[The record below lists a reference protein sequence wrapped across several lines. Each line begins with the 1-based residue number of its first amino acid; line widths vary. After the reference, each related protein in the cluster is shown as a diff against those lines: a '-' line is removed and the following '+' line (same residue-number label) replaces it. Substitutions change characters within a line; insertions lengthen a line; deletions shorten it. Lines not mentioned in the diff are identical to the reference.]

1 MSHRAAAPLERGG
14 GGGTE
19 VLVVCHPT
27 LALGRSSKHA
37 LHRASRAARSA
48 RRLRHAHSPQ
58 ETTCAVTRRAHVG
71 ARARSA
77 HAFGAERVARSGNQA
92 VAGAWAWRV
101 ARRGDG
107 SQRLPRPVHKARS
120 ALAGPRA
127 QSAGAERERECD
139 AATPNQ
145 APGAQRPRHRR
156 QARGRPGSQ
165 AAPPLWPLW
174 AAGPCTDAL
183 CLHTLGGFCL
193 LAQLED
199 CGIL

>member
-1 MSHRAAAPLERGG
+1 M
-14 GGGTE
+14 
-19 VLVVCHPT
+19 
-27 LALGRSSKHA
+27 
-37 LHRASRAARSA
+37 RASFRGA
-48 RRLRHAHSPQ
+48 
-58 ETTCAVTRRAHVG
+58 AHVG
-71 ARARSA
+71 ARARGA
-77 HAFGAERVARSGNQA
+77 HAFGAERVARSDNQA
-92 VAGAWAWRV
+92 AAGAWSWRV

-199 CGIL
+199 CDIGIIHMVYVAKKRRGSSRKYRLRSVLR